1 MTFLPRDSWAAV
13 DAANGV
19 VVELMDR
26 LNLTVTES
34 GTAYHLSCEL
44 ADDPNG
50 ISLYVDE
57 VHRVDGG
64 TRVRMDTAAAHRIAK
79 LAYVGLK
86 ALGMTIIIFPPAE
99 RPGFE

>member
-13 DAANGV
+13 DATSGV

-26 LNLTVTES
+26 LNLAVTES
-34 GTAYHLSCEL
+34 GVTYHLSCEL
-44 ADDPNG
+44 ADDPDG

-57 VHRVDGG
+57 VHRVDGAG
-64 TRVRMDTAAAHRIAK
+64 RRRVDTAVAHRIAK
-79 LAYVGLK
+79 LAYAGLK

-99 RPGFE
+99 RPTFE